1 MIVALAGRR
10 IDAPNQEMPRF
21 PLANV
26 EKVRNEIRQ
35 QFQNINATHLVC
47 SGACGADLL
56 ALDVALELDL
66 KCCLV
71 LPFDPERF
79 RTVSVVDRPGDWGPL
94 YDRVLAEITAKHF
107 MLVLQEEDD
116 EAGFIAVNGAILDQ
130 AIALNQKVYQ
140 GNKPPVAMIVWNGCD
155 RGEGDV
161 THALMNKAR
170 DRGFKITEISTC

>member
-35 QFQNINATHLVC
+35 QLQGVNATHLVC

-56 ALDVALELDL
+56 ALDLALELGL

-94 YDRVLAEITAKHF
+94 YDRVLAEITAKHHA
-107 MLVLQEEDD
+107 LVLQEKDD
-116 EAGFIAVNGAILDQ
+116 EAAFMAVNRVILEQ
-130 AIALNQKVYQ
+130 AIALNQEVYQ
-140 GNKPPVAMIVWNGCD
+140 GNKSPVAIVVWNGCD

-161 THALMNKAR
+161 TYALLNKAR
-170 DRGFKITEISTC
+170 DRGFTITEVSTC